1 MSYRVCPAEG
11 GTGKGLSVR
20 CTPSACCLLA
30 GGNIRHG
37 GDKIETRYE
46 MTFSRESD
54 HGCITECRK
63 RIEIEASPLGGESP
77 SADKGLHEEG
87 GVWLPFLTEES
98 GILDSSVNNSQQGR
112 YHLLTTEMECL
123 DLGRYADFDL
133 GCSLCCYCSSGS
145 GSGSCSSSG
154 CGSGSSSFCLFRL
167 PGLPLLPSHV
177 SSYPKNHKCNRNINE
192 PL

>member
-1 MSYRVCPAEG
+1 MA
-11 GTGKGLSVR
+11 L
-20 CTPSACCLLA
+20 
-30 GGNIRHG
+30 
-37 GDKIETRYE
+37 
-46 MTFSRESD
+46 SRESD

-63 RIEIEASPLGGESP
+63 RIEIEASPLGGESS

-133 GCSLCCYCSSGS
+133 GRGLCCY
-145 GSGSCSSSG
+145 
-154 CGSGSSSFCLFRL
+154 SFCSFFLFLL
-167 PGLPLLPSHV
+167 PDLPSHV
-177 SSYPKNHKCNRNINE
+177 SSYPKNHKRNRNIDE